1 VIFLFRKLRWILLLL
16 LLPIL
21 SSCGSADRI
30 NYLSHQTYPYDA
42 RGVLTFDGTEYE
54 VLVSVRK
61 AGDVLLQIIRPK
73 ALAGAVFELRDGEA
87 IVSCGTLTE
96 SWEDGGYA
104 AEQGILLTARI
115 FSLSGS
121 DYVGAGV
128 KTEGAEKYGY
138 AEYAV
143 EGGTVAVYRQKEQDT
158 PCFITA
164 KLNGHTLSFRFM
176 NES

>member
-1 VIFLFRKLRWILLLL
+1 MFRKPLLILFLL
-16 LLPIL
+16 LLPVL
-21 SSCGSADRI
+21 SSCGTTDRI

-54 VLVSVRK
+54 VLVSVRQ
-61 AGDVLLQIIRPK
+61 AGDVLLQVISPK
-73 ALAGAVFELRDGEA
+73 VLAGAVFELREGEA
-87 IVSCGTLTE
+87 IVSCGALTE
-96 SWEDGGYA
+96 AWEDGGYA

-115 FSLSGS
+115 FSLSGD

-128 KTEGAEKYGY
+128 TTEGKETYSY

-143 EGGTVAVYRQKEQDT
+143 EGGTVTVYRQKKQEA